1 MNKKLLSILISIVM
15 VGTMIAVPAFA
26 TEAAEETE
34 KQAKEVLA
42 MFQKIING
50 ERITASGMQE
60 FTNGH
65 YKRGVE

>member
-1 MNKKLLSILISIVM
+1 MNLNGFRLQFTI
-15 VGTMIAVPAFA
+15 
-26 TEAAEETE
+26 ETE
-34 KQAKEVLA
+34 KQAKEVLT